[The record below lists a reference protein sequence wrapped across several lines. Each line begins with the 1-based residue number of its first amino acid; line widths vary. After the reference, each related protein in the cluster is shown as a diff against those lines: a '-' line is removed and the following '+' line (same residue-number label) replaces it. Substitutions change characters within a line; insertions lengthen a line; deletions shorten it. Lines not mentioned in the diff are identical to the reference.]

1 MKDLANDP
9 RASLSLGEAES
20 EAACVSEERRTQCRR
35 SRRRSSE
42 SPLRGP
48 EMKRPRAAA
57 ALTECLLILLL
68 GLVQLGCDSRTSTAF
83 PNPAS
88 PPTAPPKASV
98 VPLTNMV
105 LIKAGTFRRIKYP
118 VTITRDFWIGK
129 YEVTQGE
136 FVAVLGRNP
145 SHFPGDPNR
154 PVEKVTFVDATAY
167 CSAVTQREREAGRL
181 PTGYEYRLPSE
192 AEWEYAC
199 RAGTT
204 NLFSV
209 GDDPGVA
216 DQFAW
221 TAENSEATTHPV
233 GLKRPNPWGLY
244 DMQGNVWEWCLDWF
258 EPYPAAALTD
268 PAGPASSKFKVFRG
282 GGWNQEI
289 EYARSA
295 NRFMMSPSN
304 GIYFVG
310 FRLALGQV
318 HSRPAR

>member
-1 MKDLANDP
+1 MCFILIVLFQFGCDN
-9 RASLSLGEAES
+9 
-20 EAACVSEERRTQCRR
+20 
-35 SRRRSSE
+35 RSS
-42 SPLRGP
+42 
-48 EMKRPRAAA
+48 
-57 ALTECLLILLL
+57 
-68 GLVQLGCDSRTSTAF
+68 V
-83 PNPAS
+83 PAS
-88 PPTAPPKASV
+88 KPVESSPGRARSEL

-105 LIKAGTFRRIKYP
+105 LIKAGTFMRIKYP

-136 FVAVLGRNP
+136 FNAVLGRNP

-154 PVEKVTFVDATAY
+154 PVEKVTFLDASRY
-167 CSAVTQREREAGRL
+167 CSALTQREREAGRL

-204 NLFSV
+204 NLFSF
-209 GDDPGVA
+209 GDDPSKAG
-216 DQFAW
+216 QFAW

-244 DMQGNVWEWCLDWF
+244 DMHGNVWEWCLDWF
-258 EPYPAAALTD
+258 EPYPAAPLTD

-282 GGWNQEI
+282 GGWNQDI

-310 FRLALGQV
+310 FRVVLGQ
-318 HSRPAR
+318 SQAQPAR